1 MHMEKAKHDTLALII
16 WEQGKSKVI
25 GEDKLLVFC

>member
-1 MHMEKAKHDTLALII
+1 MHMEKAKHDTFALII
-16 WEQGKSKVI
+16 WEQGKSMVI